1 MGLFF
6 YNHVLPSSGAEAM
19 VFLQKL
25 RDRGQEGLDTLKLE
39 VSRFHRT
46 ELSTF
51 LTHVLP
57 NTFDED
63 VLAIVYQTAPTI
75 EKMGIDLVCEHFK
88 LLYKM
93 TNDGMVSQEFFE
105 ESAACLIQYYDS
117 SRGLNL
123 LADLSKVIK
132 PADPKA
138 APANDFKS
146 DKIDRAMTKHLRK
159 VLPLLYDNNIFL
171 RASDSLRRIDLPES
185 LGVMLKNRID
195 AGDEGSAVK
204 LASELFTSNRL
215 SERYIEVCRREM
227 GDDLLL
233 SACVPYVSS
242 DKAIGSVARMAPIIG
257 ESTFHTPEFLSRV
270 RWSNSDTTTPEY
282 VKKFQGLGF
291 DEQAFPLLANHVCN
305 NLGQAMRCKT
315 NIQAY
320 TMLPDIAKLARRL
333 GKEVDALSA
342 FIEGQRTLSGV
353 GAEGS
358 PAQIVAGIDLSQFD
372 PEYTSSHS
380 MANTILLDVVDAVGI
395 EALHK
400 VAPDVNGKFVAQYIS
415 AKGKDLSRKEV
426 FRLFPQSKG
435 SLLENDLGM

>member
-25 RDRGQEGLDTLKLE
+25 RDRGQEGLDTLRLE

-75 EKMGIDLVCEHFK
+75 EKMGIDMVCEHFK
-88 LLYKM
+88 QLYKK
-93 TNDGMVSQEFFE
+93 TNDGLVTQEFFE

-132 PADPKA
+132 PADPKTS
-138 APANDFKS
+138 PANEFQG
-146 DKIDRAMTKHLRK
+146 DKIDRAMAKHLRK

-171 RASDSLRRIDLPES
+171 RASDSLRRIDVPES
-185 LGVMLKNRID
+185 LGVMLKNRMD

-204 LASELFTSNRL
+204 LVSELFTANRL

-233 SACVPYVSS
+233 SGCVPYVSS
-242 DKAIGSVARMAPIIG
+242 DKAIGSVARMVPIFG
-257 ESTFHTPEFLSRV
+257 EATFHTPEFLSRV
-270 RWSNSDTTTPEY
+270 RWSASDTVSPEY
-282 VKKFQGLGF
+282 VKKFQALGF
-291 DEQAFPLLANHVCN
+291 DEKTFPLLADHVCN
-305 NLGQAMRCKT
+305 NLAMAMRCKT

-320 TMLPDIAKLARRL
+320 TMLPDITKLAKRL
-333 GKEVDALSA
+333 GREVEALSA
-342 FIEGQRTLSGV
+342 FIEGQRNLSGK
-353 GAEGS
+353 GPHATPAE
-358 PAQIVAGIDLSQFD
+358 IIAGIDVSQFH
-372 PEYTSSHS
+372 PEYTSSHA
-380 MANTILLDVVDAVGI
+380 MANTILLDVVDAAGI
-395 EALHK
+395 QALHQ
-400 VAPDVNGKFVAQYIS
+400 VAPDVNGNFVSHYIS
-415 AKGKDLSRKEV
+415 AKGSEISRKDV

-435 SLLENDLGM
+435 SMLENDLGM